1 MLNMK
6 AVKGVNPK
14 SPHHKEKMSFSFIVY
29 LYEMMNVHWTYCGN
43 HFIMYTSQIIRL
55 YTLHTYSS
63 VCQLYLTVKGKKSR
77 NWPTGS
83 KNLYGNRA
91 TNSWDTFEEKE
102 QSWEEPHCWISR
114 LVLKLLLLRWWHWHK
129 DRQ

>member
-43 HFIMYTSQIIRL
+43 HFMMYTSQIIRL
-55 YTLHTYSS
+55 YTLHAYSS

-83 KNLYGNRA
+83 KIYMETELLIAEIPLKKKNRA
-91 TNSWDTFEEKE
+91 GRSHTAEYQDLF
-102 QSWEEPHCWISR
+102 
-114 LVLKLLLLRWWHWHK
+114 
-129 DRQ
+129 